1 MTSSIDLNSLTH
13 LAHSRSPESRKALAA
28 VMADLFIAEDG
39 THSDRERSLMLNILE
54 QVIADAERTVRRT
67 LSRKLADMPD
77 APPDLIRY
85 LAADDADVA
94 FPILTRSRVLFD
106 EDLIEVIRN
115 RTLEHQLAIAMRYSV
130 SEAVSAALVESGEIS
145 VIETLLQNDNAN
157 LSQRTLRYLVEQ
169 ARRLDAFQEPLLSRR
184 ELGPDLAKKLFIW
197 VSAALRHR
205 IVDRFALDSETVDLL
220 LQEAAL
226 EAIDAD
232 GPDICTD
239 SVARPVPAPGHG
251 LAGGVAEEGLLDVSL
266 MVQAMAQGEVNLFI
280 SLFAQASHLSTR
292 LVQRILFDP
301 GLQAFAVACKGIGID
316 RNTFSQLF
324 EFSRSARP
332 NSRATVKQE
341 LAAALACFDRLTL
354 DNARG
359 VLHAWRLN
367 PDFAAALRALEPEKR
382 VRG

>member
-1 MTSSIDLNSLTH
+1 MTSSIDLSSLTH

-28 VMADLFIAEDG
+28 VMADLFVGEG
-39 THSDRERSLMLNILE
+39 RTLSDRERSLMLNILE
-54 QVIADAERTVRRT
+54 QVIGDAERAVRRT

-85 LAADDADVA
+85 LAADEADVA
-94 FPILTRSRVLFD
+94 FPVLTRSRVLFD

-145 VIETLLQNDNAN
+145 VIERLLQNDNAN
-157 LSQRTLRYLVEQ
+157 LSQQTLRYLVDQ
-169 ARRLDAFQEPLLSRR
+169 ARRMDAFQEPLLSRR
-184 ELGPDLAKKLFIW
+184 ELGAELARKLFLW

-220 LQEAAL
+220 LQQAAL
-226 EAIDAD
+226 ESIDAD
-232 GPDICTD
+232 DACFG
-239 SVARPVPAPGHG
+239 ARPAPAPGSG
-251 LAGGVAEEGLLDVSL
+251 LAGEVAEDGLLDASL
-266 MVQAMAQGEVNLFI
+266 MVQALAQGEVNLFV
-280 SLFAQASHLSTR
+280 SLFARASHLSTR
-292 LVQRILFDP
+292 LVERIFFDP
-301 GLQAFAVACKGIGID
+301 GLQAFAVACKGMGID
-316 RNTFSQLF
+316 RNTFSRLF

-332 NSRATVKQE
+332 ATRKTLKKEIVG
-341 LAAALACFDRLTL
+341 ALACFDRLSL
-354 DNARG
+354 DTARG

-367 PDFAAALRALEPEKR
+367 PDFAAALRALEPERR